1 MALVKTS
8 KWMIVVLTV
17 AAFSLVA
24 STLAAITVN
33 QDLTS
38 SGTIATTP
46 NIGVYSDAGCTNAIT
61 TVSWGSIAAGANSTQ
76 TIYVKNTGTGSMTL
90 NLATSNW
97 SPAGASSYITLTWN
111 RQGSALTSGQ
121 SVAAT
126 LTLAVSASI
135 TGISTFSNT
144 ITISGTG

>member
-1 MALVKTS
+1 MAAIKTS
-8 KWMIVVLTV
+8 KWIIVVLTV

-46 NIGVYSDAGCTNAIT
+46 NIGVYSDAGCTSAIT
-61 TVSWGSIAAGANSTQ
+61 TITWGSIAAGA
-76 TIYVKNTGTGSMTL
+76 
-90 NLATSNW
+90 
-97 SPAGASSYITLTWN
+97 SYITLTWN

>member
-1 MALVKTS
+1 MAAIKTS
-8 KWMIVVLTV
+8 KWIIVVLTV

-46 NIGVYSDAGCTNAIT
+46 NIGVYSDAGCTSAIT
-61 TVSWGSIAAGANSTQ
+61 TITWGSIAAGASSTQ
-76 TIYVKNTGTGSMTL
+76 TVYVKNTGTGSMTL